1 MRSITV
7 AFCLSL
13 LGFVLLPGAA
23 SAGPQRPFGSPDA
36 KFNQLSKS
44 SLDDIATTVVLQKS
58 GKIVVSGIFAGP
70 IQRFDATGRPDQ
82 TFNANAIA
90 GSVPNARAIV
100 SQADGSI
107 ILSGKFPR
115 PLLRLK
121 ADGTRDSTF
130 SPRGVTP
137 RVSALALQGNG
148 GLLIGHSKGRKSK
161 TPYWLQRL
169 TPAGAIDAPFANRAA
184 PALDGPVSRIIAG
197 PDGSI
202 LVAGSF
208 TGKLKRFGADGTP
221 DATFTA
227 NLGSAFDYSVSD
239 IALQPDGKIVVVGN
253 FTGLLR
259 RVDADGTLD
268 AAFNAAAGMTLDD
281 DGLDRAAYTTVVQS
295 NGTILVGGALSYGRT
310 IAEFNADGTP
320 NTAVASTLLGSLNQ
334 PIFALVVQPDA
345 KIIAAGGYAGYI
357 KRYYGVRTASTQ

>member
-1 MRSITV
+1 MRSIAV
-7 AFCLSL
+7 ALCLSL

-44 SLDDIATTVVLQKS
+44 SLDDVATTVVLQKS
-58 GKIVVSGIFAGP
+58 GKIVVGGNFTGP
-70 IQRFDATGRPDQ
+70 IQRFDATGRPDE

-90 GSVPNARAIV
+90 SSVPNARVFV

-107 ILSGKFPR
+107 ILPGKFPR

-148 GLLIGHSKGRKSK
+148 GLLIGHYKRRVGK
-161 TPYWLQRL
+161 TPYFLQRL
-169 TPAGAIDAPFANRAA
+169 TPAGAIDVPFAKNAA
-184 PALDGPVSRIIAG
+184 PALDGAVECIITQ
-197 PDGSI
+197 PNGSI
-202 LVAGSF
+202 LVAGNF

-227 NLGSAFDYSVSD
+227 NLGSAFDWSIYD
-239 IALQPDGKIVVVGN
+239 IALQPDGKIVVVGG

-259 RVDADGTLD
+259 RVNADGTLD
-268 AAFNAAAGMTLDD
+268 AAFNAAVGMTVD
-281 DGLDRAAYTTVVQS
+281 DGYGTSEAYTAAVQS
-295 NGTILVGGALSYGRT
+295 DGTILVGGQLSYGLT

-320 NTAVASTLLGSLNQ
+320 NTEVASTLLGSLNA
-334 PIFALVVQPDA
+334 PIFGLVIQPDA
-345 KIIAAGGYAGYI
+345 KIIAAGGYAGHI
-357 KRYYGVRTASTQ
+357 KRYYGVRTVSTP